1 MNRKNEQQEDV
12 YLYQRNT
19 NKKIKRTKQTNKKKK
34 GNKIKGNLHF
44 YFFFLLTQKSYHD
57 LVTELLKD
65 RRSTGG

>member
-19 NKKIKRTKQTNKKKK
+19 NKKIKLTKQTNKKK

-44 YFFFLLTQKSYHD
+44 YFFYLHKKATM
-57 LVTELLKD
+57 T
-65 RRSTGG
+65 

>member
-19 NKKIKRTKQTNKKKK
+19 NKKIKLTKQTNKKK